1 MANELGAGNVSKAK
15 NAAKVTMNLSV
26 VLALFIILFFTFGHD
41 IWTSFFSSSPLIIT
55 EFAKM
60 TPLLSISIVLD
71 SAQGILSGNGS
82 SRLPEKCLLLKI

>member
-1 MANELGAGNVSKAK
+1 MANELGAGNVGKAK
-15 NAAKVTMNLSV
+15 SAAKVTLKLSV

-41 IWTSFFSSSPLIIT
+41 IWASFFSSRPLIIT

-82 SRLPEKCLLLKI
+82 SRLPEKYFLLKI